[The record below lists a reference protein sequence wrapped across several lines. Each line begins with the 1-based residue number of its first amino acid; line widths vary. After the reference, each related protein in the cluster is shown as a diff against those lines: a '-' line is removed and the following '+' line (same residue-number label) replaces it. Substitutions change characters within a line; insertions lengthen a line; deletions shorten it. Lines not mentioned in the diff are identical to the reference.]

1 MASIAA
7 PPAYRQ
13 TTNFARFLSV
23 WPAVLIL
30 VSFLIPP
37 EVGLNVGPLRLGVY
51 RLVLIA
57 LSPLIVSAILK
68 GRYSPH
74 PLDFIVFI
82 LACWF
87 PVSFA
92 MNYDWGVG
100 LEAGGSQSFDLILSY
115 LLGRV
120 TIRTLSDFRNFLI
133 CILPALLLVGLSM
146 VAESLTGSLFV
157 RETANALF
165 GSTAGTGNNFE
176 PEFRNGLLRSYSVFT
191 HPIHAGLFLS
201 SFISLYYS
209 AFKLTQWKFS
219 GALIGVLGFFSLSSA
234 ALLGIVANM
243 AILIYDWV
251 QQKVKNLS
259 WPLLIISFLIFMSLV
274 HFFSQSGVVS
284 VIYRY
289 LTFNAQTGYYRT
301 LIWEYAGAEA
311 LRHPWFGIGYEEY
324 TRPVWMGGASI
335 DAHYLFMAT
344 SYGFVPAL
352 LYFFIAI
359 ITIFILARRASKS
372 ISHVSRS
379 TFLGLAASLTVIVI
393 LLFTV
398 TFWGSMLAWFNFTLG
413 FGVALTTLPS
423 NLSDGIRRP
432 ITSQFNKSVG

>member
-1 MASIAA
+1 M
-7 PPAYRQ
+7 
-13 TTNFARFLSV
+13 
-23 WPAVLIL
+23 L
-30 VSFLIPP
+30 VSFLVPP
-37 EVGLNVGPLRLGVY
+37 EVALYVGPLRLGAY

-57 LSPLIVSAILK
+57 LSPVIVSAILK

-74 PLDFIVFI
+74 PLDFVVFI

-92 MNYDWGVG
+92 MNYNWAIG

-115 LLGRV
+115 MLGRV
-120 TIRTLSDFRNFLI
+120 AIRTLSDFRNFLI
-133 CILPALLLVGLSM
+133 FILPALLIVGLSM
-146 VAESLTGSLFV
+146 VAESLTGSLFI
-157 RETANALF
+157 RETAKAIF
-165 GSTAGTGNNFE
+165 GGATGGGNNFE

-219 GALIGVLGFFSLSSA
+219 GVFIGILGFFSLSSA
-234 ALLGIVANM
+234 ALLGIIANV
-243 AILIYDWV
+243 AILVYDSL
-251 QQKVKNLS
+251 QKRVKDLS
-259 WPLLIISFLIFMSLV
+259 WSILIVFLLIFMTLV
-274 HFFSQSGVVS
+274 HFFSQSGIVS

-289 LTFNAQTGYYRT
+289 LTFNVQTGYYRT
-301 LIWEYAGAEA
+301 LIWEYASAEA

-324 TRPVWMGGASI
+324 TRPAWMGGASI

-352 LYFFIAI
+352 LYFCISI
-359 ITIFILARRASKS
+359 IIIFILGRCASKS
-372 ISHVSRS
+372 ITHISRS

-398 TFWGSMLAWFNFTLG
+398 TFWGSMLAWLNFTLG
-413 FGVALTTLPS
+413 FAVALTTLSS
-423 NLSDGIRRP
+423 NLSDGIREP
-432 ITSQFNKSVG
+432 IANRFNKSTS